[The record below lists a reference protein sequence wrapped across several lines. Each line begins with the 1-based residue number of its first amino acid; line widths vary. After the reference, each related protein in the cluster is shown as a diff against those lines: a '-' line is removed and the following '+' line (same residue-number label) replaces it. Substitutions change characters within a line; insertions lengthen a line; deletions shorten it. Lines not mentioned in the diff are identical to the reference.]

1 MLVSLKWLRD
11 YVDVD
16 LPLEEFASR
25 MIMSGMEVE
34 DVKVLGEQL
43 DRVVVGRIDK
53 LSPHANSD
61 HLKICMMDVG
71 EGEPVQIVTGA
82 PNVFEGAYVPAALVG
97 ASLPC
102 GMTIK
107 KGKLRGEVSNGML
120 CSGGELCIDDSVYPG
135 A

>member
-16 LPLEEFASR
+16 LPLEEFTSR

-34 DVKVLGEQL
+34 DVKVMGEQL

-53 LSPHANSD
+53 LSPHTNSD
-61 HLKICMMDVG
+61 HLQICMIDVG

-82 PNVFEGAYVPAALVG
+82 QNVFEGAYVPACPDRPLRRCG
-97 ASLPC
+97 ARLSPAPVHCLAYDRAPA
-102 GMTIK
+102 G
-107 KGKLRGEVSNGML
+107 
-120 CSGGELCIDDSVYPG
+120 
-135 A
+135 